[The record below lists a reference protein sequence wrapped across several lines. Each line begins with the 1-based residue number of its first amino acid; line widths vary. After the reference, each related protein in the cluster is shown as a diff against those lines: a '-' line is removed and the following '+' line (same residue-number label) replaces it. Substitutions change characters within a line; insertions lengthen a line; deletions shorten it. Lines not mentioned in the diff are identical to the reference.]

1 MTDHD
6 RSEMSWS
13 ARGGGAAPVAAGGLA
28 ELGAEA
34 AARRE
39 PHAREAHARGGGAD
53 RLRPAGGAGGRGGR
67 GDGRTGPRGPPPAGS
82 PMPGKPMPGGG
93 ALIACDRLVRIYS

>member
-39 PHAREAHARGGGAD
+39 PHAREAHARGG
-53 RLRPAGGAGGRGGR
+53 R
-67 GDGRTGPRGPPPAGS
+67 
-82 PMPGKPMPGGG
+82 
-93 ALIACDRLVRIYS
+93 